1 MFQQMLAASLAVLRR
16 PSVSTFEEFERD
28 DLGAATVY
36 VLLGALLS
44 GILGVIAYVIQRP
57 FIEQRLRQRPPDQP
71 FAFDPVLMPGS
82 LPAAL
87 GGNLIGALLG
97 FFIFLALVFLLGR
110 AFGGTGT
117 FGQLAYD
124 ISLFWAPL
132 AVIRALISLIAIGPL
147 SILSG
152 LALFAVGIYNL
163 YLTYLGIQSG
173 MNLPPRKALIIVL
186 IPFILVIVLCC
197 ILALAVG
204 WLISVS
210 GQQR

>member
-1 MFQQMLAASLAVLRR
+1 MFQQMLNASLAVLRR

-36 VLLGALLS
+36 VLLGALIS
-44 GILGVIAYVIQRP
+44 GILGVIAFAIRRP
-57 FIEQRLRQRPPDQP
+57 FIGQPLRERPVDQP
-71 FAFDPVLMPGS
+71 FAFDPALMPQS
-82 LPAAL
+82 WPTAI
-87 GGNLIGALLG
+87 GGNLIGTLIG
-97 FFIFLALVFLLGR
+97 FFLFLGLVFLLGR

-132 AVIRALISLIAIGPL
+132 AVIQALISIFAIGPL
-147 SILSG
+147 AFLSG

-173 MNLPPRKALIIVL
+173 MNLPPNKALIIIL
-186 IPFILVIVLCC
+186 IPFFLAIVLCC
-197 ILALAVG
+197 VLALAVG
-204 WLISVS
+204 ALIGVS
-210 GQQR
+210 GQR